1 MSVPVDPSSGIF
13 HFITEHWGT
22 LLTLGGTACGS
33 IAFVWYT
40 LKRTIPDLI
49 DKIKG
54 VKEGIDDV
62 IKEVKA
68 EIGILKKDQQNL
80 DRRAKDLGY
89 AKRGEFFDDKGQP
102 LFQMRHGCLQMRDDC
117 VVERTELK
125 RDICKKMEEVKQQVS
140 SNVGEL
146 HEALNNQS
154 EEAADARD
162 QIKDVLSRVERIV
175 EKDRQAERREEML
188 EMVQALGDKLAD
200 SIIGKLKG
208 SPQIIS
214 NGK

>member
-1 MSVPVDPSSGIF
+1 MSIIVNPSEGLII
-13 HFITEHWGT
+13 HFISEHWAT
-22 LLTLGGTACGS
+22 LLGLGGAACGS

-49 DKIKG
+49 EKIKAVQTG
-54 VKEGIDDV
+54 VDKSIEDV
-62 IKEVKA
+62 KV
-68 EIGILKKDQQNL
+68 EINSLKKDQQNL

-102 LFQMRHGCLQMRDDC
+102 LFQLRLGCLQMRDDC
-117 VVERTELK
+117 ISERLELK
-125 RDICKKMEEVKQQVS
+125 KDICRKMEEVKQQVS

-146 HEALNNQS
+146 HEALNAQS
-154 EEAADARD
+154 EDAAEARD
-162 QIKDVLSRVERIV
+162 QIKDVLSRVEKIM

-188 EMVQALGDKLAD
+188 ELVQTLGDKLAD

-208 SPQIIS
+208 TSQDQA
-214 NGK
+214 K

>member
-1 MSVPVDPSSGIF
+1 
-13 HFITEHWGT
+13 
-22 LLTLGGTACGS
+22 
-33 IAFVWYT
+33 
-40 LKRTIPDLI
+40 
-49 DKIKG
+49 
-54 VKEGIDDV
+54 
-62 IKEVKA
+62 
-68 EIGILKKDQQNL
+68 
-80 DRRAKDLGY
+80 
-89 AKRGEFFDDKGQP
+89 
-102 LFQMRHGCLQMRDDC
+102 MRDDC
-117 VVERTELK
+117 VAERTELK

-140 SNVGEL
+140 INVGEL
-146 HEALNNQS
+146 HDALNVQS

-175 EKDRQAERREEML
+175 EKDRQVERREEML

>member
-1 MSVPVDPSSGIF
+1 MPVPIDSSQGIMV
-13 HFITEHWGT
+13 HFLSEHWAT
-22 LLTLGGTACGS
+22 LLGLGGAACGS

-49 DKIKG
+49 EKIN
-54 VKEGIDDV
+54 GIQTGLNDS
-62 IKEVKA
+62 IKEVK
-68 EIGILKKDQQNL
+68 EELGLLKNFQQNL

-117 VVERTELK
+117 VAERTELK

-146 HEALNNQS
+146 HEALTNQS

-200 SIIGKLKG
+200 SIIGKLQG
-208 SPQIIS
+208 SPQLP
-214 NGK
+214 GK

>member
-1 MSVPVDPSSGIF
+1 MPVPIDSSQGIMV
-13 HFITEHWGT
+13 HFLSEHWAT
-22 LLTLGGTACGS
+22 LLGLGGAACGS

-54 VKEGIDDV
+54 VKDDTEKIV
-62 IKEVKA
+62 KEVKEEVSA
-68 EIGILKKDQQNL
+68 LKRDQQNL

-117 VVERTELK
+117 ISERSELK
-125 RDICKKMEEVKQQVS
+125 KDICKKMEEVKQQVAN
-140 SNVGEL
+140 NVGEL
-146 HEALNNQS
+146 HEALNTQS

-200 SIIGKLKG
+200 SIIGKLQG
-208 SPQIIS
+208 SPQLP
-214 NGK
+214 GK